1 LYFDPNE
8 KIVEENNKENY
19 EIDLKP
25 YSDYADFDKL
35 MNNMRFILQCSKKGI
50 SGDEVALSLMRV
62 FLFTLKGFSLHNK
75 DIKAYGFGS
84 TSHTYLSNDKI
95 IKRYNDKLR
104 WLASGHDNSRDIFQ
118 KELRI
123 LKRLQSFFNLSPYL
137 ISYNEEQK
145 EIVMS
150 YCGESLWDTFKL
162 PYGWENQI
170 TILFTQLD
178 NAKIYYPEFRLQNI
192 LIKNEK
198 ITFIDYG
205 LATFDGRNNKGN
217 CQKFIQ
223 YLTKLEDKLKN
234 IENRNTRLQLITTF
248 FSNEGI

>member
-1 LYFDPNE
+1 LD
-8 KIVEENNKENY
+8 
-19 EIDLKP
+19 
-25 YSDYADFDKL
+25 
-35 MNNMRFILQCSKKGI
+35 R
-50 SGDEVALSLMRV
+50 
-62 FLFTLKGFSLHNK
+62 FSLHNK

-123 LKRLQSFFNLSPYL
+123 LTHLQSFFNLSPSL
-137 ISYNEEQK
+137 ISYSEEQK

-234 IENRNTRLQLITTF
+234 VENRNTRLQLITTF